1 MISQIE
7 KTILSAYLINENY
20 SRTVTAHLQSDF
32 FESEVGKV
40 LSKIA
45 LGFTRKQ
52 GKTPSQTVIL
62 TLLSQVKGISEQTFS
77 SCNQTVAEVFSPDNV
92 ADIKN
97 TDYNWLLEETE
108 KWCKERS
115 VFNAILKSVDI
126 IDGKDKDKLDKSAI
140 PDLMQKALAISFDS
154 SIGHNYIDDAEVRHE
169 NMMKKVNKIPF
180 RVKYLNDITD
190 GGCDSKSMQTILAGT
205 GCHAKGTDIMLWD
218 GSTKKIEEITT
229 DDMLL
234 GDDGGIRYVNS
245 LIRNRGVMYRVTINS
260 TGDEFVVNEDHI
272 LSLYNTE
279 SKKVVNISIKDYLN
293 SSNNFKH
300 HSKAYYLKQP
310 AIFKKNNLKI
320 SPYFMG
326 IYLGDGSTHNIGI
339 TNMDDEVI
347 SYFKDY
353 VYTNYP
359 DAKIR
364 ETDKE
369 YTDCKTY
376 HVSCCKFDGFQKG
389 YNEIAR
395 DFFEYG
401 LIFNNSEKRTSCDK
415 KFIPNE
421 YKTSSIDDRVELLS
435 GIIDTDGYYNGDVR
449 KGYEIVTKSKQL
461 ASDIKFVAQSLA
473 MMAKIKEKVVNGVTY
488 YRVNI
493 SESFTSPKLKC
504 KVLRKISKPK
514 ERCNPLHSSFTLEKL
529 GVDDYYGFN
538 ISHNNL
544 YCMGNFMVTHN
555 TGKSMMMC
563 SLAADYISMGYDVL
577 YITLEM
583 SEEKI
588 SHRIDAN
595 LLDIELNSLKSIPRD
610 TYLRKFEEFKQA
622 GYGKLIVKEYPTS
635 SASCANFRFL
645 LQELD
650 IKQSFKPKI
659 VFLDY
664 LGITLSSRFKSSE
677 NMYQIQK
684 SVAEEF
690 RGLAVE
696 MDFVAWTATQINR
709 GANGKSEIAL
719 GDISESFGIN
729 MSCDMVLGLTSTPE
743 LVAMNQLKIEQL
755 KNRYTDLNYNSTKLL
770 DVVRAKMRIYDNGRE
785 TIPYKKVKSTK
796 FDNTLNKIE
805 SGDKPFV
812 FDKSMI
818 RPKKEYTKFNL
829 E

>member
-1 MISQIE
+1 MWEYIE
-7 KTILSAYLINENY
+7 VEIGEVKNLLSEYDIEVSSPDGWVPVNYFVDKGKWDEYILGTADGKIIRCNEN
-20 SRTVTAHLQSDF
+20 HL
-32 FESEVGKV
+32 FETLGGWKYAKDLVGKNEYFLTENSDYILGHV
-40 LSKIA
+40 IKTNNKIDIVDISVEHDNHRYY
-45 LGFTRKQ
+45 TD
-52 GKTPSQTVIL
+52 
-62 TLLSQVKGISEQTFS
+62 GIS
-77 SCNQTVAEVFSPDNV
+77 
-92 ADIKN
+92 
-97 TDYNWLLEETE
+97 
-108 KWCKERS
+108 
-115 VFNAILKSVDI
+115 
-126 IDGKDKDKLDKSAI
+126 
-140 PDLMQKALAISFDS
+140 
-154 SIGHNYIDDAEVRHE
+154 
-169 NMMKKVNKIPF
+169 
-180 RVKYLNDITD
+180 
-190 GGCDSKSMQTILAGT
+190 
-205 GCHAKGTDIMLWD
+205 
-218 GSTKKIEEITT
+218 
-229 DDMLL
+229 
-234 GDDGGIRYVNS
+234 
-245 LIRNRGVMYRVTINS
+245 
-260 TGDEFVVNEDHI
+260 
-272 LSLYNTE
+272 
-279 SKKVVNISIKDYLN
+279 
-293 SSNNFKH
+293 
-300 HSKAYYLKQP
+300 
-310 AIFKKNNLKI
+310 
-320 SPYFMG
+320 
-326 IYLGDGSTHNIGI
+326 
-339 TNMDDEVI
+339 
-347 SYFKDY
+347 
-353 VYTNYP
+353 
-359 DAKIR
+359 
-364 ETDKE
+364 
-369 YTDCKTY
+369 
-376 HVSCCKFDGFQKG
+376 
-389 YNEIAR
+389 
-395 DFFEYG
+395 
-401 LIFNNSEKRTSCDK
+401 
-415 KFIPNE
+415 
-421 YKTSSIDDRVELLS
+421 
-435 GIIDTDGYYNGDVR
+435 
-449 KGYEIVTKSKQL
+449 
-461 ASDIKFVAQSLA
+461 
-473 MMAKIKEKVVNGVTY
+473 
-488 YRVNI
+488 
-493 SESFTSPKLKC
+493 
-504 KVLRKISKPK
+504 
-514 ERCNPLHSSFTLEKL
+514 
-529 GVDDYYGFN
+529 
-538 ISHNNL
+538 SHNT
-544 YCMGNFMVTHN
+544 G

-805 SGDKPFV
+805 SDDKPFV